1 MNRIEKCLRR
11 IFKSTKIGYPLGYE
25 TPLFTMNELI
35 SMIQRINYGCFK
47 CGSHMLFVGM
57 KHNSI
62 GINVWILC
70 KSCGYKE
77 DIADYG
83 SW

>member
-11 IFKSTKIGYPLGYE
+11 IFKSTKIGYPLDYE
-25 TPLFTMNELI
+25 TPLFNMSELVN
-35 SMIQRINYGCFK
+35 MIQRKNGCFK
-47 CGSHMLFVGM
+47 CGSHRLFVGM
-57 KHNSI
+57 EHNEI
-62 GINVWILC
+62 GENVWIIC

-77 DIADYG
+77 NITDYG